1 MAVLA
6 PRIGPPPAPVAA
18 IGATRSGAGP
28 TDGALVVAARAGEDW
43 AREALFRRHAPMVA
57 GIAFRLLGRDEDVDD
72 LVQDSFVEALR
83 SLDRLQAPQAF
94 ASWLASI
101 VVRTSS
107 KVIRRRRL
115 LTRLGLR
122 RGDAAIDLDAVVSRT
137 APPDVATELRAL
149 YSRIEALPARE
160 RVALVLRRVEGL
172 GIDEIAALIGASPA
186 TVKRRIAEA
195 EQMLANFAGL
205 TPDQPTTLDEP
216 KSVRRLRPKDADAK
230 RRIGVR

>member
-1 MAVLA
+1 V
-6 PRIGPPPAPVAA
+6 I
-18 IGATRSGAGP
+18 
-28 TDGALVVAARAGEDW
+28 AARAGEDW
-43 AREALFRRHAPMVA
+43 AREALFRRHANMVA

-122 RGDAAIDLDAVVSRT
+122 RGDAAVDLDAVVSPS

-149 YSRIEALPARE
+149 YARIEELPVRE

-172 GIDEIAALIGASPA
+172 GIDEIAALVEASPA
-186 TVKRRIAEA
+186 TVKRRIAEG
-195 EQMLANFAGL
+195 EQKLARF
-205 TPDQPTTLDEP
+205 DEGVP
-216 KSVRRLRPKDADAK
+216 EEGGSVRALRPQAVDEHH
-230 RRIGVR
+230 RRAVR

>member
-1 MAVLA
+1 MTVLA
-6 PRIGPPPAPVAA
+6 PRIGPPGAPTSVVAM
-18 IGATRSGAGP
+18 TRSGAGP

-43 AREALFRRHAPMVA
+43 AREALFRRHASMVA
-57 GIAFRLLGRDEDVDD
+57 GMAFRLLGRDEDVDD

-107 KVIRRRRL
+107 KVLRRRRL

-122 RGDAAIDLDAVVSRT
+122 RGEAIDVDAVVSPS

-149 YSRIEALPARE
+149 YARIEALPARE

-172 GIDEIAALIGASPA
+172 GIDEIAELIGASPA
-186 TVKRRIAEA
+186 TVKRRIAEG
-195 EQMLANFAGL
+195 EQLLAKFTGS
-205 TPDQPTTLDEP
+205 TQDEP
-216 KSVRRLRPKDADAK
+216 NSVRRLRPKGADPQ
-230 RRIGVR
+230 RQTGPR

>member
-1 MAVLA
+1 
-6 PRIGPPPAPVAA
+6 
-18 IGATRSGAGP
+18 
-28 TDGALVVAARAGEDW
+28 
-43 AREALFRRHAPMVA
+43 MVA
-57 GIAFRLLGRDEDVDD
+57 GMAFRLLGRDEDVDD

-107 KVIRRRRL
+107 KVIRKRRL

-122 RGDAAIDLDAVVSRT
+122 RSDAGVDLDSVVAPS

-149 YSRIEALPARE
+149 YGRIEALPANE

-172 GIDEIAALIGASPA
+172 GIDEIAALVGASPA
-186 TVKRRIAEA
+186 TVKRRIAEG
-195 EQMLANFAGL
+195 EQRLSKFRGVM
-205 TPDQPTTLDEP
+205 PEEQRE
-216 KSVRRLRPKDADAK
+216 VRSLRDTKVEE
-230 RRIGVR
+230 RRRKALP

>member
-1 MAVLA
+1 VLKLGPLGAAPAVA
-6 PRIGPPPAPVAA
+6 
-18 IGATRSGAGP
+18 ATRSGTGP
-28 TDGALVVAARAGEDW
+28 TDAALVVAARAGEDW
-43 AREALFRRHAPMVA
+43 AREALFRRHAHMVS
-57 GIAFRLLGRDEDVDD
+57 GMAFRLLGRDDDVDD

-122 RGDAAIDLDAVVSRT
+122 RSDAGVDIDAVVAPS

-149 YSRIEALPARE
+149 YGRIESLPANE

-172 GIDEIAALIGASPA
+172 GIDEIAALVGASPA
-186 TVKRRIAEA
+186 TVKRRIAEG
-195 EQMLANFAGL
+195 EQRLSQFSGMVPEDRPG
-205 TPDQPTTLDEP
+205 
-216 KSVRRLRPKDADAK
+216 VRTLRPKGVDARHRKA
-230 RRIGVR
+230 VP